1 MIIILHFTC
10 YKTVT
15 KTAKY
20 EGKLK
25 KKGGSQVSSLK
36 HFVRE
41 ALLSKFHADVFRTAN
56 IFCWKLEAEKFW
68 QIRPKIPAERQVPL
82 VHTYSSDTLRRYCE
96 TTKPL
101 GIWSKIRQPE
111 SSLPEAGK
119 TIRSFVLRRKKR
131 RTDRK
136 RANCQLKGGNGIE
149 RS

>member
-56 IFCWKLEAEKFW
+56 IFCWKPEAEKFW

-82 VHTYSSDTLRRYCE
+82 VHT
-96 TTKPL
+96 
-101 GIWSKIRQPE
+101 
-111 SSLPEAGK
+111 
-119 TIRSFVLRRKKR
+119 
-131 RTDRK
+131 
-136 RANCQLKGGNGIE
+136 
-149 RS
+149 